1 MDFYSLLNKI
11 ETENDNEKCLI
22 SQDNLDENYIT
33 LDCNHKFNLLPL
45 YNEVIKQKTVINT
58 FEITH
63 LKVNEIKC
71 PYCREITSKL
81 LPYIDISGINY
92 TKGVNYPIKYCMKI
106 HDCDWVIKTG
116 KNKGCKCSNSAFKT
130 EYGTFCNKHQCHIIN
145 KNTNNSLT
153 NEEMIKYKKYTMVQL
168 KQILKGL
175 NLKISGNKQAL
186 IQRLLEVNYN
196 FD

>member
-1 MDFYSLLNKI
+1 
-11 ETENDNEKCLI
+11 
-22 SQDNLDENYIT
+22 
-33 LDCNHKFNLLPL
+33 
-45 YNEVIKQKTVINT
+45 
-58 FEITH
+58 
-63 LKVNEIKC
+63 
-71 PYCREITSKL
+71 
-81 LPYIDISGINY
+81 
-92 TKGVNYPIKYCMKI
+92 MKI